1 MNKTIA
7 ENYIEEKA
15 RELEELSLK
24 IWEHPEVAYEEVK
37 ASQWTA
43 DYLEANGFEVER
55 QYSGVPTAIKAT
67 WGKGKPVIGLLGEY
81 DALPGMSQ
89 KVKADKDPIK
99 KGAPGQACG
108 HNMLGVAHVGAA
120 LGIKK
125 ELEEKKLE
133 GTVIFY
139 GCPAEEVLTG
149 KVFMARN
156 GAFKELDLSFAFHPG
171 TENRLTTGRMVAMN
185 SVKFHFH
192 GVTAHAGGDPHNGR
206 SALDAVELLNVSA
219 NYLRE
224 HVTDDV
230 RIHYSITNGGPAPNI
245 VPDYASVWYFVR
257 ALTRETVDDTYNR
270 LVKAAKGM
278 AMATETEVEVEFLGG
293 CYNTLQN
300 KVLVN
305 LVHDTMKETELPS
318 YTDEELEF
326 AQKMNLTSPKY
337 KQMLAEGKAKEDTP
351 IANYISPIAESD
363 GFGST
368 DVGDVQHI
376 APGVMFT
383 TATHNIAAPGHSWQ
397 ITASSGSSY
406 GQKGMIYASKV
417 MANAA
422 MKAVQDPSII
432 EEAKEE
438 FNEVMGDKEY
448 ECPIPNDV
456 PIPGEEA

>member
-1 MNKTIA
+1 MTKTVA
-7 ENYIEEKA
+7 EKYIEQKA
-15 RELEELSLK
+15 DELKELSLK
-24 IWEHPEVAYEEVK
+24 IWEHPEVAYEEVQ
-37 ASQWTA
+37 ASKWTA

-55 QYSGVPTAIKAT
+55 EYAGVPTAIKAS

-125 ELEEKKLE
+125 ELEENNLE

-156 GAFKELDLSFAFHPG
+156 GAFRELDLSLAFHPG

-206 SALDAVELLNVSA
+206 SALDGVELLNVSA

-270 LVKAAKGM
+270 LVKAAKGA
-278 AMATETEVEVEFLGG
+278 AMATETEVEIEFLGG

-300 KVLVN
+300 KELVN
-305 LVHDTMKETELPS
+305 LVHDTMKDTELPS
-318 YTDEELEF
+318 YTDKELEF

-337 KQMLAEGKAKEDTP
+337 KQMLAEGKAKEGIP
-351 IANYISPIAESD
+351 IANYISPIAENN

-406 GQKGMIYASKV
+406 GQKGMLYASKV
-417 MANAA
+417 MAKAA
-422 MKAVQDPSII
+422 MKAIKDPSII
-432 EEAKEE
+432 EKAKEE
-438 FNEVMGDKEY
+438 FNEVMGNKEY

-456 PIPGEEA
+456 PIPGKEN

>member
-1 MNKTIA
+1 MTKTVA
-7 ENYIEEKA
+7 EKYIEQKA
-15 RELEELSLK
+15 DELKELSLK
-24 IWEHPEVAYEEVK
+24 IWEHPEVAYEEVQ
-37 ASQWTA
+37 ASKWTA

-55 QYSGVPTAIKAT
+55 EYAGVPTAIKAS

-125 ELEEKKLE
+125 ELEENNLE

-156 GAFKELDLSFAFHPG
+156 GAFRELDLSLAFHPG

-206 SALDAVELLNVSA
+206 SALDGVELLNVSA

-270 LVKAAKGM
+270 LVKAAKGA
-278 AMATETEVEVEFLGG
+278 AMATETEVEIEFLGG

-300 KVLVN
+300 KELVN
-305 LVHDTMKETELPS
+305 LVHDTMKDTELPS

-337 KQMLAEGKAKEDTP
+337 KQMLAEGKAKEDIP
-351 IANYISPIAESD
+351 IANYISPIAENN

-406 GQKGMIYASKV
+406 GQKGMLYASKV
-417 MANAA
+417 MAKAA
-422 MKAVQDPSII
+422 MKAIKDPSII
-432 EEAKEE
+432 EKAKEE
-438 FNEVMGDKEY
+438 FNEVMGNKEY
-448 ECPIPNDV
+448 ECPIPKDV
-456 PIPGEEA
+456 PIPGKEN

>member
-1 MNKTIA
+1 MTKTVA
-7 ENYIEEKA
+7 EKYIEKKA
-15 RELEELSLK
+15 DELKELSLK
-24 IWEHPEVAYEEVK
+24 IWEHPEVAYEEVQ
-37 ASQWTA
+37 ASKWTA

-55 QYSGVPTAIKAT
+55 EYAGVPTAIKAS

-125 ELEEKKLE
+125 ELEENNLE

-206 SALDAVELLNVSA
+206 SALDGVELLNVSA

-270 LVKAAKGM
+270 LVKAAKGA
-278 AMATETEVEVEFLGG
+278 AMATETEVEIEFLGG

-300 KVLVN
+300 KELVN
-305 LVHDTMKETELPS
+305 LVHDTIKDTELPS

-337 KQMLAEGKAKEDTP
+337 KQMLAEGKAKEDIP
-351 IANYISPIAESD
+351 IANYISPIAENN

-406 GQKGMIYASKV
+406 GQKGMLYASKV
-417 MANAA
+417 MAKAA
-422 MKAVQDPSII
+422 MKAIKNPSII
-432 EEAKEE
+432 EKAKEE
-438 FNEVMGDKEY
+438 FNEVMGNKEY
-448 ECPIPNDV
+448 ECPIPKDV
-456 PIPGEEA
+456 PIPGKEN